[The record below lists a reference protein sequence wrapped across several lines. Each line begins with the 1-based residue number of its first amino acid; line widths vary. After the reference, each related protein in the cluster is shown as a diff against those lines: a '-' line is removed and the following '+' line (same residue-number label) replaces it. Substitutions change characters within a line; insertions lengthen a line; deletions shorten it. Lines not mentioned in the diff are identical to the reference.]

1 MGRFN
6 KLLTSLQ
13 EDEDLDVIES
23 IDQLDDL
30 IDEESTS
37 EGNSLVQYIERS
49 RIIRD
54 ENQVRKYFDPD
65 KLYNL
70 AKSIAKDG
78 ILEPLLV
85 YRLEGKKKKYQLIF
99 GERRFRASAIAKL
112 KKVPAR
118 IINKPDIKTILR
130 YQLVENTHHED
141 LNPIEEVEAVL
152 ELLSIEL
159 DIEVEDVISLLKKM
173 DNDARRKSNNVIG
186 QYEGDIIISTFENL
200 NIKWRSFVLNQLPVL
215 KLPEDI
221 LEPISCGQI
230 EYTKAIAISK
240 VKNDEH
246 RAELLSEVIE
256 NNLSIR
262 EIREWVSAYNNSSL
276 KSVKQPSYKQR
287 ISNISKA
294 LPKSGVT
301 DDPKKKKKLDSLLKQ
316 LEDLLG

>member
-13 EDEDLDVIES
+13 EDEEIDS
-23 IDQLDDL
+23 IDNLNHADDL
-30 IDEESTS
+30 IDGEVESI
-37 EGNSLVQYIERS
+37 EDSLVQYIERS
-49 RIIRD
+49 KIIRD
-54 ENQVRKYFDPD
+54 ENQVRKYFDAD

-78 ILEPLLV
+78 VLEPLLV
-85 YRLEGKKKKYQLIF
+85 YRREGGKEKYQLIF

-112 KKVPAR
+112 KKVPVR
-118 IINKPDIKTILR
+118 IIDKPDSKTILR
-130 YQLVENTHHED
+130 YQLVENTHHEE

-159 DIEVEDVISLLKKM
+159 EVDTDEVIAFLKKM

-186 QYEGDIIISTFENL
+186 QHEGDVIISTFESL

-221 LEPISCGQI
+221 IDPISCGQI

-240 VKNDEH
+240 VKDDEH
-246 RAELLSEVIE
+246 RAQLLQEALD
-256 NNLSIR
+256 NDLSIR
-262 EIREWVSAYNNSSL
+262 DIRDWVATYNQSN
-276 KSVKQPSYKQR
+276 KIEKAPTYKQR
-287 ISNISKA
+287 FSQISKA
-294 LPKSGVT
+294 LPKSGIT
-301 DDPKKKKKLDSLLKQ
+301 NDPKKKKKLDSLLKQ
-316 LEDLLG
+316 IEALLA

>member
-1 MGRFN
+1 MGRFD
-6 KLLTSLQ
+6 KLLSSLK
-13 EDEDLDVIES
+13 EDEELDSIEN
-23 IDQLDDL
+23 IDQEDDL
-30 IDEESTS
+30 IDESPDS
-37 EGNSLVQYIERS
+37 IVQYIERS
-49 RIIRD
+49 KIVRD
-54 ENQVRKYFDPD
+54 QNQVRKFFDPD

-85 YRLEGKKKKYQLIF
+85 YRLKGKNEKYQLIF

-112 KKVPAR
+112 DKIPAR
-118 IINKPDIKTILR
+118 IVDKPDAKTILR
-130 YQLVENTHHED
+130 YQLVENTHHEE

-159 DIEVEDVISLLKKM
+159 DIETEDVISLLKRM

-186 QYEGDIIISTFENL
+186 QHEGDVIIDTCESL

-215 KLPEDI
+215 RLPDDI
-221 LEPISCGQI
+221 IEPISCGQI

-240 VKNDEH
+240 IRDEQH
-246 RAELLSEVIE
+246 RSDLLNEALE

-262 EIREWVSAYNNSSL
+262 EIREWVATYNQSSDSAP
-276 KSVKQPSYKQR
+276 KQPTYKQR

-294 LPKSGVT
+294 IPKSGVT
-301 DDPKKKKKLDSLLKQ
+301 DNPKKKKKLDSLLKQ
-316 LEDLLG
+316 LEDLLA